1 MVLLVAMVF
10 DVLRVVLEGFL
21 VAIVGLVVD
30 CVGNQ

>member
-21 VAIVGLVVD
+21 VAVVGLVIN

>member
-10 DVLRVVLEGFL
+10 DVLRVVLEGFF
-21 VAIVGLVVD
+21 VAVVGLVVD

>member
-21 VAIVGLVVD
+21 VAAVGLVVD

>member
-21 VAIVGLVVD
+21 VAVVGLVID

>member
-21 VAIVGLVVD
+21 VAVVGLVVD
-30 CVGNQ
+30 YVGNQ

>member
-1 MVLLVAMVF
+1 MVLLVAIVF

>member
-21 VAIVGLVVD
+21 VAVVGLVVD